1 MALIAALIHGVLWG
15 YLAIL
20 TVRMVLSLLPLL
32 VRQWEPRGVLLVIAE
47 FTYTVTDP
55 PLRFLR
61 RFLPDAAAR
70 RDSPSTCPSSCCTWG
85 CRCLMRWLPF

>member
-1 MALIAALIHGVLWG
+1 MALIAALIHGVIWTC
-15 YLAIL
+15 LAIL

-61 RFLPDAAAR
+61 RFLPTPRLGDVAI
-70 RDSPSTCPSSCCTWG
+70 DLPFLVLYLGLSL
-85 CRCLMRWLPF
+85 LMRWLPF

>member
-1 MALIAALIHGVLWG
+1 MALIAALIHGVIWT

-61 RFLPDAAAR
+61 RFLPTPRLGDIAI
-70 RDSPSTCPSSCCTWG
+70 D
-85 CRCLMRWLPF
+85 LPFLVLYLGLSLLLRWMPF

>member
-1 MALIAALIHGVLWG
+1 MALIAALIHGVIWT

-32 VRQWEPRGVLLVIAE
+32 VRQWEPRGVMLVIAE

-61 RFLPDAAAR
+61 RFLPTPRLGDLAI
-70 RDSPSTCPSSCCTWG
+70 D
-85 CRCLMRWLPF
+85 LPFIVLYLGLSLLLRWMPF

>member
-1 MALIAALIHGVLWG
+1 MALIAALIHGVIWG

-20 TVRMVLSLLPLL
+20 TVRMVLSFLPVL

-61 RFLPDAAAR
+61 RFLP
-70 RDSPSTCPSSCCTWG
+70 SPRLGDIAIDLPFLVLYLGLS
-85 CRCLMRWLPF
+85 LLQRWLPF

>member
-61 RFLPDAAAR
+61 RFLPTPRLGGIAIDLPFLVLYVGL
-70 RDSPSTCPSSCCTWG
+70 S
-85 CRCLMRWLPF
+85 LIMRWLPF

>member
-20 TVRMVLSLLPLL
+20 SVRMVLSLLPLL

-61 RFLPDAAAR
+61 RFLPTPRLGDIAI
-70 RDSPSTCPSSCCTWG
+70 DLPFLVLYVGLS
-85 CRCLMRWLPF
+85 LIMRWLPF

>member
-1 MALIAALIHGVLWG
+1 MALIAALIHGVIWT

-32 VRQWEPRGVLLVIAE
+32 VRHWEPRGVLLVIAE

-61 RFLPDAAAR
+61 RFLPTPRLGDIAI
-70 RDSPSTCPSSCCTWG
+70 DLPFIVLYLGLS
-85 CRCLMRWLPF
+85 LLLRWLPF

>member
-1 MALIAALIHGVLWG
+1 MALIAALIHGVIWW

-20 TVRMVLSLLPLL
+20 TVRMVLSLLPVL
-32 VRQWEPRGVLLVIAE
+32 VRQWEPRGVLLVVAE

-61 RFLPDAAAR
+61 RFLP
-70 RDSPSTCPSSCCTWG
+70 SPRLGDIAIDLPFLVLYLGLS
-85 CRCLMRWLPF
+85 LLLRWLPI

>member
-1 MALIAALIHGVLWG
+1 MALIAALIHWVLWS

-32 VRQWEPRGVLLVIAE
+32 VRQWEPRGLLLVIAE

-61 RFLPDAAAR
+61 RFLPTPRLGGIAVDLPFLVLYLGL
-70 RDSPSTCPSSCCTWG
+70 S
-85 CRCLMRWLPF
+85 LLLRWLPF

>member
-1 MALIAALIHGVLWG
+1 MALIGSLIHGVIWI

-20 TVRMVLSLLPLL
+20 TVRMVLSVIPLL

-47 FTYTVTDP
+47 FVYTVTDP

-61 RFLPDAAAR
+61 RFIPTLRLGDMVVDLPF
-70 RDSPSTCPSSCCTWG
+70 TVLYLGFW
-85 CRCLMRWLPF
+85 LLLRWLPF

>member
-1 MALIAALIHGVLWG
+1 MALIILLIHWVLWS

-20 TVRMVLSLLPLL
+20 TVRMVLSVLPLL

-47 FTYTVTDP
+47 FTYTLTDP

-61 RFLPDAAAR
+61 RFLPTVKLGDFAI
-70 RDSPSTCPSSCCTWG
+70 D
-85 CRCLMRWLPF
+85 LPFVVLYLGLSFLLRGLPL

>member
-32 VRQWEPRGVLLVIAE
+32 VRKWEPRGVLLVVAE

-61 RFLPDAAAR
+61 RFLPTPRLGDIAI
-70 RDSPSTCPSSCCTWG
+70 DLPFIVLYLGLSL
-85 CRCLMRWLPF
+85 LMRWLPF

>member
-1 MALIAALIHGVLWG
+1 MALITMAIHWVLWS

-20 TVRMVLSLLPLL
+20 TVRMVLSVLPLL
-32 VRQWEPRGVLLVIAE
+32 IRQWEPRGVLLVIAE

-61 RFLPDAAAR
+61 RFLPTVRLGTLALD
-70 RDSPSTCPSSCCTWG
+70 
-85 CRCLMRWLPF
+85 LPFVVLYFGLSVLLRLF

>member
-1 MALIAALIHGVLWG
+1 MALIAALIHGVIWL

-20 TVRMVLSLLPLL
+20 TVRMILSLLPLL

-55 PLRFLR
+55 PLRLLR
-61 RFLPDAAAR
+61 RILPTPRLGDIAI
-70 RDSPSTCPSSCCTWG
+70 DLPFIVLYLGLS
-85 CRCLMRWLPF
+85 LLQQWLPF

>member
-1 MALIAALIHGVLWG
+1 MALIATLIHGVIWT

-61 RFLPDAAAR
+61 RFLPTPRLGDIAI
-70 RDSPSTCPSSCCTWG
+70 D
-85 CRCLMRWLPF
+85 LPFLVLYLGLSLLLRWMPF

>member
-1 MALIAALIHGVLWG
+1 
-15 YLAIL
+15 
-20 TVRMVLSLLPLL
+20 MVLSLLPLL

-61 RFLPDAAAR
+61 RFLPTPRLGGIAIDLPFLVLYVGL
-70 RDSPSTCPSSCCTWG
+70 SLIT
-85 CRCLMRWLPF
+85 RWLPF

>member
-20 TVRMVLSLLPLL
+20 TVRIVLSLLPLL

-55 PLRFLR
+55 PLRLLR
-61 RFLPDAAAR
+61 RVLP
-70 RDSPSTCPSSCCTWG
+70 SPRLGDVAIDLPFIVLYAGLS
-85 CRCLMRWLPF
+85 LLLRWLPF

>member
-20 TVRMVLSLLPLL
+20 TVRMVLSLLPVL

-61 RFLPDAAAR
+61 RLLPTPRLGDIAI
-70 RDSPSTCPSSCCTWG
+70 DLPFIVLYLGLS
-85 CRCLMRWLPF
+85 LLLRWLPF

>member
-15 YLAIL
+15 YLGIL

-61 RFLPDAAAR
+61 RFLP
-70 RDSPSTCPSSCCTWG
+70 SPRLGDVAIDLPFIVLYLGLS
-85 CRCLMRWLPF
+85 LLLRWLPF

>member
-20 TVRMVLSLLPLL
+20 TVRMVLSVLPLL

-61 RFLPDAAAR
+61 RFLPMPRLGGIAIDLPFLVLYLGL
-70 RDSPSTCPSSCCTWG
+70 SL
-85 CRCLMRWLPF
+85 LMRWLPF

>member
-55 PLRFLR
+55 PLRLLR
-61 RFLPDAAAR
+61 RFLPTPRLGGIAIDLPFIGLYLGL
-70 RDSPSTCPSSCCTWG
+70 SL
-85 CRCLMRWLPF
+85 LMRWLPF

>member
-20 TVRMVLSLLPLL
+20 TVRMMLSLLPLL

-61 RFLPDAAAR
+61 RFLP
-70 RDSPSTCPSSCCTWG
+70 SPRLGDIAIDLPFIVAYLGLS
-85 CRCLMRWLPF
+85 LLLRWLPF

>member
-1 MALIAALIHGVLWG
+1 MALIATLIHGVIWT

-61 RFLPDAAAR
+61 RFLP
-70 RDSPSTCPSSCCTWG
+70 SPRLGDVVIDLPFVVLFVGLS
-85 CRCLMRWLPF
+85 LLLRWLPF